1 VSTHPFWQPW
11 ELQYAI
17 YQWFFVGKIL
27 QLAMQKKEGV
37 EGTKFFLQKMDTS
50 CHIMKGKNLSHYI

>member
-1 VSTHPFWQPW
+1 
-11 ELQYAI
+11 
-17 YQWFFVGKIL
+17 
-27 QLAMQKKEGV
+27 MQKKEGV